1 MNDLVI
7 LLKKEL
13 LAMNEAGKILK
24 YSFDLCHKIGIK
36 ENYLLEE
43 MDHFEAFTS
52 RFARLSDLLIQK
64 VFRLIDQLDFDDE
77 GTVRDRINRAEKK
90 RLIESAEEFFSIRIV
105 RNDIAYEYECE
116 EIKEIYKKVFELTPI
131 LLKSLDSIHLYV
143 KKFSFS

>member
-77 GTVRDRINRAEKK
+77 GK
-90 RLIESAEEFFSIRIV
+90 
-105 RNDIAYEYECE
+105 
-116 EIKEIYKKVFELTPI
+116 
-131 LLKSLDSIHLYV
+131 
-143 KKFSFS
+143 